1 MSMFQEVKNIQEYIF
16 EYDINKVKVSLQ
28 RLIEKLMFLFKEA
41 DKKEVEFLN
50 EVLSYMNIALEN
62 NDYLLL
68 ADLLEYEFV
77 PFIAKG

>member
-1 MSMFQEVKNIQEYIF
+1 MFQEVKNIQEYIF